1 MSITVTVVDY
11 TPKPSQS
18 MFEPVIA
25 TALEL
30 PEGKAVE
37 FSIST
42 ADVPKTVRILRE
54 LASSKGKTAR
64 VDTFPNEESGE
75 TALKVWVVD
84 KMSRPRKPKPE
95 STPDDVQTVEAEPVA
110 PAAKRGK

>member
-11 TPKPSQS
+11 TPKPSSS

-37 FSIST
+37 FSIPT
-42 ADVPKTVRILRE
+42 ADVAKTVRILRE
-54 LASSKGKTAR
+54 LASAKGKTAR
-64 VDTFPNEESGE
+64 VDTFPDESGE
-75 TALKVWVVD
+75 STALKVWVVD
-84 KMSRPRKPKPE
+84 KVSRPRKPKP
-95 STPDDVQTVEAEPVA
+95 TADDVQTVETV
-110 PAAKRGK
+110 PAAPKRGK